1 MAVRQDLVQVAV
13 EVNGQKAGST
23 LKELENSAKQLRRE
37 LKGLPEDTEEF
48 NKKLAELAG
57 TNAKIKEVGN
67 RIKEIENAVSGA
79 SEKTGFWKNVM
90 TEAAGVLTGLF
101 SFQTLQS
108 IGNGIKSI
116 FVDSIAESNQ
126 AEQNMNRFKSTLENI
141 GRLDAFERLG
151 AKADEFADK
160 FKSLDNDDIVAVF
173 NSLVTYGKL
182 SEDQINQL
190 TPVIIDFAAKS
201 NISLQDSSSVI
212 IKALEGNGK
221 ALKEY
226 GIDIK
231 DADTVTERFG
241 VLMTDLKTRVDGAQ
255 ASFENTTQGAMA
267 QFKQMVKD
275 IEEGIGNWIKGLA
288 GLEQKSLDAAAA
300 ARQEALQGQALVDE
314 YETLSKKTNQ
324 TATEKD
330 RLKVIQADLV
340 AAFGDSVIQVN
351 KETGALELNKQAV
364 KDLITQ
370 KLLLANNKAAEVA
383 AKFIKA
389 QEDEAASTRQVGIYT
404 EALQNKQK
412 ELGVTYDDV
421 VRSVTRFSKA
431 ADGTVTDFNK
441 VSKAQQPIVDLFDD
455 INRATNKVIDS
466 KSRVQDYTK
475 QLETLGFTAADVNKL
490 LTPQS
495 PGKILGAGGDD
506 GSEAARKKQE
516 AADKKVA
523 EERKKAQQEQERE
536 DKEFAKNLAD
546 LQTQIE
552 DARIN
557 AMKEGIVKETAQ
569 EDLRFDR
576 EKQQFSK
583 RIEEIKKLGATD
595 EEITDIKH
603 QFEQKSEDAHNTKLL
618 DIRIKY
624 HDKLLADEKKTAAEI
639 QKQKDDD
646 YKKEVDAN
654 NEFYNTLKAGIAS
667 DSAYRIEQAKN
678 SEDEIKRIKEES
690 SIAQQEIEIQRLE
703 ELRKIA
709 EDNGK
714 STVEIDQQIA
724 DQRTAINEKY
734 AQARKEIESA
744 VKDTIKGGLDFAI
757 EALSQDEAARKKN
770 AAFIK
775 AFSASKVLV
784 DVQEE
789 IQAIW
794 KYANEHPS
802 NLLFPGSGNLIAA
815 VKTALAVGRAAVA
828 VGKINQQQFAKG
840 GFTGRGKFG
849 KDDTGHDVAGV
860 VHADEWVAPKWMVS
874 HPAYNSVINQ
884 LEGIRVRGFA
894 EGGFTTTP
902 QSSITVNPTG
912 FSEEKMDRLV
922 NAVENLKFLQG
933 IFTFDQFENL
943 QNDANTVRNSASIG

>member
-37 LKGLPEDTEEF
+37 LKGLPEDSEEF

-190 TPVIIDFAAKS
+190 TPVIIDFAAKA
-201 NISLQDSSSVI
+201 NISLQESSSVI
-212 IKALEGNGK
+212 IKALEGNSK

-226 GIDIK
+226 GINIK
-231 DADTVTERFG
+231 DSGTVTERFG

-255 ASFENTTQGAMA
+255 ETFENTTQGAMA
-267 QFKQMVKD
+267 QFKQTVKD

-300 ARQEALQGQALVDE
+300 ARKEAIEGQTLIDE
-314 YETLSKKTNQ
+314 YEALSKKTNQ

-340 AAFGDSVIQVN
+340 AEFGDSVIQVN

-389 QEDEAASTRQVGIYT
+389 QEDEAASTQRVSTYT
-404 EALQNKQK
+404 DQLTTKQK
-412 ELGVTYDDV
+412 ELGITYDDL
-421 VRSVTRFSKA
+421 VRSATRYSKA
-431 ADGTVTDFNK
+431 ADDFVFEPSK
-441 VSKAQQPIVDLFDD
+441 LSKAQQPLLNLHDGFAK
-455 INRATNKVIDS
+455 ATTDAENA
-466 KSRVQDYTK
+466 KSRVQEFTK
-475 QLETLGFTAADVNKL
+475 QLETLGFTANDVNKL
-490 LTPQS
+490 INQQPTN
-495 PGKILGAGGDD
+495 KTLGAGGDD

-516 AADKKVA
+516 AAA
-523 EERKKAQQEQERE
+523 KKAAEDQKKLQQEQERE

-583 RIEEIKKLGATD
+583 RIEEIRKLGAT
-595 EEITDIKH
+595 EQEIDDLNQ
-603 QFEQKSEDAHNTKLL
+603 QFDQKAKQAHNTKLL

-624 HDKLLADEKKTAAEI
+624 HNQLIADQKKTAADI
-639 QKQKDDD
+639 QKQTDDD
-646 YKKEVDAN
+646 YKKEVDKAN
-654 NEFYNTLKAGIAS
+654 KSFDGSKANIAKL
-667 DSAYRIEQAKN
+667 SANKIEQAKN
-678 SEDEIKRIKEES
+678 DEDEIQRIKEKS
-690 SIAQQEIEIQRLE
+690 AIAQEELEIQRLE

-709 EDNGK
+709 EKNGK
-714 STVEIDQQIA
+714 STVEIDQQIS
-724 DQRTAINEKY
+724 DHRIAIYEKY
-734 AQARKEIESA
+734 AQSRKEIESA

-757 EALSQDEAARKKN
+757 EALSQDEQARKKN
-770 AAFIK
+770 AALIK
-775 AFSASKVLV
+775 GFSVSKVLV

-794 KYANEHPS
+794 KYANANPS
-802 NLLFPGSGNLIAA
+802 NLLFPGSGNLIAGL
-815 VKTALAVGRAAVA
+815 KTALAIGRATVA
-828 VGKINQQQFAKG
+828 VSKINKEQFAQG
-840 GFTGRGKFG
+840 GYTGRGKFG

-912 FSEEKMDRLV
+912 FTEEKMDRLV

-933 IFTFDQFENL
+933 IFTFDQFERL
-943 QNDANTVRNSASIG
+943 QNDADTVRNSASIG